1 MVWTGGMPLGH
12 FKGERTFTL
21 TSKSTGSTDF
31 ALREE
36 FTGLLLPLI
45 GRTIPDLTQT
55 FEEFAA
61 GLKVHAEAQ
70 EA

>member
-1 MVWTGGMPLGH
+1 MVWTGGMPLSL

-21 TSKSTGSTDF
+21 TLKSDGSTDF

-45 GRTIPDLTQT
+45 GRTIPDLTSI
-55 FEEFAA
+55 FDEFAA
-61 GLKVHAEAQ
+61 GLKAHAEAH
-70 EA
+70 EG